1 MTDWIKSLSEFTVLP
16 TSLLET
22 PRYFKRLV
30 ASWARVISDDRR
42 NEKEAQRDVPS
53 RSLFPCNRCENIA
66 GNNWWHTSGSYHEN
80 FHRLD
85 CHRNNPSRYKFSY
98 CGIAKSDDKYVPKTS
113 ETKNIAPVISSA
125 CMQTDVR
132 FSTEIIITTNDWH
145 SRSHIHKQTDLQDK
159 RTSMCHYCV
168 PSNCTTF
175 QSKSSKTE
183 TMLRKLLTRNSLSF
197 IEMTLAANTELC
209 VIHWDQISCEHGIL
223 CQSLE
228 WYFCVHD
235 SED

>member
-1 MTDWIKSLSEFTVLP
+1 
-16 TSLLET
+16 
-22 PRYFKRLV
+22 
-30 ASWARVISDDRR
+30 
-42 NEKEAQRDVPS
+42 
-53 RSLFPCNRCENIA
+53 
-66 GNNWWHTSGSYHEN
+66 
-80 FHRLD
+80 
-85 CHRNNPSRYKFSY
+85 
-98 CGIAKSDDKYVPKTS
+98 
-113 ETKNIAPVISSA
+113 VISSA

-145 SRSHIHKQTDLQDK
+145 SRSHTHKQTDLQEK
-159 RTSMCHYCV
+159 RTSVCHYCV

-209 VIHWDQISCEHGIL
+209 VIHWDEISCEHGIL

>member
-1 MTDWIKSLSEFTVLP
+1 MTDWIKSLSEFTVLQ

-85 CHRNNPSRYKFSY
+85 CHRNNPSRQQIRLQWYSEIWRQVRSK
-98 CGIAKSDDKYVPKTS
+98 DQRDEKYRS
-113 ETKNIAPVISSA
+113 RDIISMHA
-125 CMQTDVR
+125 DRCT

-145 SRSHIHKQTDLQDK
+145 GRSHIHKQTDLQEK
-159 RTSMCHYCV
+159 RTSMSHYCV

-175 QSKSSKTE
+175 QRKSSKTE
-183 TMLRKLLTRNSLSF
+183 TMLRKL
-197 IEMTLAANTELC
+197 
-209 VIHWDQISCEHGIL
+209 
-223 CQSLE
+223 
-228 WYFCVHD
+228 
-235 SED
+235 